1 MEIVAI
7 LFLMFLAISALVVAA
22 KTIKIVPQATVMLIE
37 RLGRFS
43 RVATSGLNVIV
54 PFLDKPRGVYWTN
67 VRPGLA
73 SIDLREQYIDLP
85 PQPVITRDNVTIHV
99 DSVVYWQ
106 ITDPIKA
113 VYEVADLIGAI
124 VQLTITGMRAVIGDM
139 DLDHTLSQR
148 DQINAKLRIGLDEAT
163 DKWGVKVTRV
173 DVKNINPPEDVRV
186 TMEKQMTAERTR
198 RALVLQ
204 AEGDKQAAITRAEGE
219 KQAAVT
225 RAEGAKQAAILAAE
239 GAAQARLRN
248 AEAEAEAIEQVARV
262 ILDHGN
268 PAQYLITQRY
278 IESLKEMSGS
288 DELESHLHARRD
300 LHDAFEHRRNQRDV
314 LRDGREAQ
322 RRRRQPATPARPPAP
337 TAERLDCATRC
348 RQSVR
353 PVRVRRGRAASGFD
367 ADGRAC
373 SPDSDCSRDF
383 ARRQGARD
391 S

>member
-1 MEIVAI
+1 MEIGI
-7 LFLMFLAISALVVAA
+7 LFFFLFLAIAALVIAA

-67 VRPGLA
+67 VRPGLN

-204 AEGDKQAAITRAEGE
+204 AEGDKQAAITRGQGEQPGARPGRRGREAGRRDACRRPEAVSHPRSRRRGTGATPQRGSRSRSHRTGCARHARPRQPRAVPHHAALHRELEGD
-219 KQAAVT
+219 VT
-225 RAEGAKQAAILAAE
+225 RSKLEG
-239 GAAQARLRN
+239 
-248 AEAEAEAIEQVARV
+248 
-262 ILDHGN
+262 
-268 PAQYLITQRY
+268 
-278 IESLKEMSGS
+278 
-288 DELESHLHARRD
+288 HLHAGRD
-300 LHDAFEHRRNQRDV
+300 LGHAFERWRHQRDV
-314 LRDGREAQ
+314 RPDGREAEGG
-322 RRRRQPATPARPPAP
+322 RRRPAVAARPPASV
-337 TAERLDCATRC
+337 AELLRPEERGGREEGRC
-348 RQSVR
+348 RLS
-353 PVRVRRGRAASGFD
+353 
-367 ADGRAC
+367 AD
-373 SPDSDCSRDF
+373 
-383 ARRQGARD
+383 
-391 S
+391 

>member
-1 MEIVAI
+1 MAELGVLFFLLFIAI
-7 LFLMFLAISALVVAA
+7 AALVIAA

-113 VYEVADLIGAI
+113 VYEVADLTGAI
-124 VQLTITGMRAVIGDM
+124 VQLTITGMRAVVGEM

-148 DQINAKLRIGLDEAT
+148 DAINAKLRIILDEAT

-173 DVKNINPPEDVRV
+173 DVKNITPPEDVRL
-186 TMEKQMTAERTR
+186 TMEKQMTAERPR

-225 RAEGAKQAAILAAE
+225 RAEGEKQSAILQAE

-248 AEAEAEAIEQVARV
+248 AEAEAEAIGRISQAM
-262 ILDHGN
+262 LGHGN
-268 PAQYLITQRY
+268 PAQYMITQRY
-278 IESLKEMSGS
+278 IESLREMVRGNNSKVIFMPVETSTMLSSVGMIKEMFVEAN
-288 DELESHLHARRD
+288 DKRRD
-300 LHDAFEHRRNQRDV
+300 D
-314 LRDGREAQ
+314 DGGAGTPPRP
-322 RRRRQPATPARPPAP
+322 RQLP
-337 TAERLDCATRC
+337 T
-348 RQSVR
+348 
-353 PVRVRRGRAASGFD
+353 
-367 ADGRAC
+367 
-373 SPDSDCSRDF
+373 
-383 ARRQGARD
+383 
-391 S
+391 

>member
-1 MEIVAI
+1 MEIG
-7 LFLMFLAISALVVAA
+7 FLVFFMFLAISALVVAA

-43 RVATSGLNVIV
+43 RDAASGLNVIV

-67 VRPGLA
+67 VRPGLV

-173 DVKNINPPEDVRV
+173 DVKNINPPEDVRI
-186 TMEKQMTAERTR
+186 TMEKQMTAERNR

-204 AEGDKQAAITRAEGE
+204 AEGDKQAAIARAEGE
-219 KQAAVT
+219 KQAAIT
-225 RAEGAKQAAILAAE
+225 RAEGEKESAILQAD
-239 GAAQARLRN
+239 GAAQARLRAAA
-248 AEAEAEAIEQVARV
+248 AESEAIAR
-262 ILDHGN
+262 LAQAMQGHGN
-268 PAQYLITQRY
+268 PAEYLITARY
-278 IESLKEMSGS
+278 IESLRDMTRSNNSKVIFMPVETSKVLSTVGALKEVFAATGDNS
-288 DELESHLHARRD
+288 
-300 LHDAFEHRRNQRDV
+300 
-314 LRDGREAQ
+314 
-322 RRRRQPATPARPPAP
+322 QP
-337 TAERLDCATRC
+337 
-348 RQSVR
+348 
-353 PVRVRRGRAASGFD
+353 
-367 ADGRAC
+367 
-373 SPDSDCSRDF
+373 
-383 ARRQGARD
+383 
-391 S
+391 

>member
-1 MEIVAI
+1 MAELGVLFFFLFIAVA
-7 LFLMFLAISALVVAA
+7 ALVIAA

-113 VYEVADLIGAI
+113 VYEINDLIGGL
-124 VQLTITGMRAVIGDM
+124 VQLTITGMRAVMGDM
-139 DLDHTLSQR
+139 DLDHTLSSR
-148 DQINAKLRIGLDEAT
+148 DQINSKLRLILDEAT

-173 DVKNINPPEDVRV
+173 DVKNITPPEDVRL
-186 TMEKQMTAERTR
+186 TMEKQMTAERNR

-219 KQAAVT
+219 KQAQVT
-225 RAEGAKQAAILAAE
+225 RAEGEKQSAILAAE

-248 AEAEAEAIEQVARV
+248 AEAEAEAIAQVARV
-262 ILDHGN
+262 MLDHGN

-278 IESLKEMSGS
+278 IESLKEMSRGQNAKVIFMPVETTAMLS
-288 DELESHLHARRD
+288 SIGALKEMFSETGEKRRD
-300 LHDAFEHRRNQRDV
+300 EGGPQLPP
-314 LRDGREAQ
+314 GRP
-322 RRRRQPATPARPPAP
+322 RQLPN
-337 TAERLDCATRC
+337 
-348 RQSVR
+348 
-353 PVRVRRGRAASGFD
+353 G
-367 ADGRAC
+367 
-373 SPDSDCSRDF
+373 
-383 ARRQGARD
+383 
-391 S
+391 